1 MQRKIIRLLALLF
14 CGLSIAVSAAAQS
27 IHVEWGYTPPS
38 EPAVTGFKLYQEGVS
53 VCQTQNPNATAMDCE
68 VTLTATTTN
77 FTLTAT
83 FEDGSES
90 PHSAPFPLTSSDSTS
105 TSDSS
110 GTDTSGDTGTT
121 DDSATTKTPV
131 SSSIGNKLFTFS
143 WEQPTDLS
151 NVAGYRFYLNSTRLC
166 ETTSPTDTSIACT
179 ANLLPGEMI
188 FSMSQVHTDGSESGL
203 SNLLVF
209 NPTAYPETFTFKL
222 LGFSWE
228 YSGDASSISGFRIY
242 QNNLPICETTDPAAR
257 NLTCT
262 VDVPSGNLVY
272 GVKAVN
278 ADGTESSLSNLLAYT
293 PATTSTDDTAT
304 LQAVIQATPVTG
316 TAPVTVNF
324 NAGSSTGTISQYEWD
339 FGDGS
344 IAATSMASHE
354 YASAGTY
361 TAKLTVT
368 NTTGASSTATVS
380 VTVTEPAVAATP
392 PTAVLSSSS
401 AAGPAPLSVNFDG
414 TGSTAT
420 GSASITSYA
429 WSFGDGSTATGATAT
444 HSFTAAGTYTTELAV
459 TDSNGLTSSASTP
472 VVVTA
477 AAANIA
483 PKAALSATPTS
494 GSTPLTVSFDGSA
507 STDSDGSIASYTWHF
522 GDGSSASGKTV
533 SHTYTTEAS
542 FIATLQV
549 TDDLGATATTST
561 TITVKPQETAAN
573 LNIETGEVAVTGEW
587 VRVSLSSTFQNP
599 VVIAGPASF
608 NDPAPGVIRLRNVDA
623 TGFDIK
629 FSEWNYLDGT
639 HPEETVSYMV
649 VEKGRYTLPDG
660 SMVEAGSFAGTTKW
674 ATVPF
679 SSAFAKVPVVMT
691 TIASNNEADTI
702 SGRIQDITTTGF
714 TYYFREQEKNTNTHA
729 KETVSYLAWEPGE
742 GSLGTMQYRVA
753 ATDNA
758 VTQVWSATIFPS
770 PYATPPLLLADMQTT
785 ASADTSALRMKNLST
800 TEFEVKVEEEQSKD
814 SEVGHVAEAVGYI
827 ALSQKVEKVLATFTW
842 EFDHAQESTISGFR
856 ILANGELVCTSEDPT
871 ARQLSCEIAKPTGA
885 TAYTIVAIE
894 KTGTPSVPSNT
905 ITYTP

>member
-38 EPAVTGFKLYQEGVS
+38 EPAVTGFKLYQEGAP

-68 VTLTATTTN
+68 VTLTAATTN

-83 FEDGSES
+83 FSDGSES
-90 PHSAPFPLTSSDSTS
+90 PHSAPFAF
-105 TSDSS
+105 TSDGST

-324 NAGSSTGTISQYEWD
+324 NAGSSTGTISQYQWD

-344 IAATSMASHE
+344 IAATSTASHE

-368 NTTGASSTATVS
+368 NTTGASSTAIVS
-380 VTVTEPAVAATP
+380 VTVTEPAVAAIP

-420 GSASITSYA
+420 GLATITSYA

-444 HSFTAAGTYTTELAV
+444 HSFTAAGTYTTELTV

-629 FSEWNYLDGT
+629 FTEWNYLDGA
-639 HPEETVSYMV
+639 HPQETASYLV
-649 VEKGRYTLPDG
+649 IEKGHHTLPDG
-660 SMVEAGSFAGTTKW
+660 SMVEAGSFTGKTSF
-674 ATVPF
+674 ATIPF
-679 SSAFAKVPVVMT
+679 NQAFSKKPVMMT
-691 TIASNNEADTI
+691 TIASNNETDTI
-702 SGRIQDITTTGF
+702 SGRIKDVTTSGF
-714 TYYFREQEKNTNTHA
+714 AYYFREQEKNTNKHIN
-729 KETVSYLAWEPGE
+729 ETINYLAWEPGE
-742 GSLGTMQYRVA
+742 GSLGSLQYRVA
-753 ATDNA
+753 ATANV
-758 VTQVWSATIFPS
+758 VTQAWYAVAFPS
-770 PYATPPLLLADMQTT
+770 PYSAAPLLLADMQTT
-785 ASADTSALRMKNLST
+785 VNTDTSALRMQKLSAT
-800 TEFEVKVEEEQSKD
+800 GFEVKVEEEQSKD
-814 SEVGHVAEAVGYI
+814 TEVAHPAEAIGYI
-827 ALSQKVEKVLATFTW
+827 ALSQKEEKVLATFTW
-842 EFDHAQESTISGFR
+842 EFDATQESTISGFQ
-856 ILANGELVCTSEDPT
+856 ILANGTVVCTCNKPAD
-871 ARQLSCEIAKPTGA
+871 RQLSCEMTMPTGP
-885 TAYTIVAIE
+885 TAFTIQAVDT
-894 KTGTPSVPSNT
+894 TGGVGNASNSLN
-905 ITYTP
+905 YTP

>member
-38 EPAVTGFKLYQEGVS
+38 EPAVTGFKLYQEGAP

-68 VTLTATTTN
+68 VTLTAATTN

-83 FEDGSES
+83 FSDGSES
-90 PHSAPFPLTSSDSTS
+90 PHSAPFAF
-105 TSDSS
+105 TSDGST

-324 NAGSSTGTISQYEWD
+324 NAGSSTGMISQYQWD

-344 IAATSMASHE
+344 IAATSTASHE

-368 NTTGASSTATVS
+368 NTTGAS
-380 VTVTEPAVAATP
+380 
-392 PTAVLSSSS
+392 PTAGGVILSPWSHSFHR
-401 AAGPAPLSVNFDG
+401 GG
-414 TGSTAT
+414 GR
-420 GSASITSYA
+420 GGIA
-429 WSFGDGSTATGATAT
+429 WSDGHGPFPIHLHIENIPITDDILLVRLGRSLLAEDFLAILLLGFVGN
-444 HSFTAAGTYTTELAV
+444 HSFAARFGSPGNAQPTTTENNPNDRLYGQGNCLH
-459 TDSNGLTSSASTP
+459 TLL
-472 VVVTA
+472 
-477 AAANIA
+477 A
-483 PKAALSATPTS
+483 PK
-494 GSTPLTVSFDGSA
+494 
-507 STDSDGSIASYTWHF
+507 
-522 GDGSSASGKTV
+522 
-533 SHTYTTEAS
+533 S
-542 FIATLQV
+542 FI
-549 TDDLGATATTST
+549 
-561 TITVKPQETAAN
+561 
-573 LNIETGEVAVTGEW
+573 
-587 VRVSLSSTFQNP
+587 R
-599 VVIAGPASF
+599 
-608 NDPAPGVIRLRNVDA
+608 
-623 TGFDIK
+623 
-629 FSEWNYLDGT
+629 
-639 HPEETVSYMV
+639 
-649 VEKGRYTLPDG
+649 
-660 SMVEAGSFAGTTKW
+660 
-674 ATVPF
+674 
-679 SSAFAKVPVVMT
+679 
-691 TIASNNEADTI
+691 
-702 SGRIQDITTTGF
+702 
-714 TYYFREQEKNTNTHA
+714 
-729 KETVSYLAWEPGE
+729 
-742 GSLGTMQYRVA
+742 
-753 ATDNA
+753 
-758 VTQVWSATIFPS
+758 
-770 PYATPPLLLADMQTT
+770 
-785 ASADTSALRMKNLST
+785 
-800 TEFEVKVEEEQSKD
+800 
-814 SEVGHVAEAVGYI
+814 
-827 ALSQKVEKVLATFTW
+827 
-842 EFDHAQESTISGFR
+842 
-856 ILANGELVCTSEDPT
+856 
-871 ARQLSCEIAKPTGA
+871 
-885 TAYTIVAIE
+885 
-894 KTGTPSVPSNT
+894 
-905 ITYTP
+905 